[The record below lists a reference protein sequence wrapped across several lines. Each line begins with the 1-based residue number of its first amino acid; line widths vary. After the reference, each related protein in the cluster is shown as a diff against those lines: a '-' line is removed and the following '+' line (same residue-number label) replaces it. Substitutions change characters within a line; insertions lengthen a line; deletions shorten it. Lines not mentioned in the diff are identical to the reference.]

1 MRKSAKEVLCY
12 LIELLQRDLSELN
25 GTEGDDFYYGEKTA
39 FVECLEII
47 QQWKHA
53 RKAGLNY
60 EIEKRFPL

>member
-25 GTEGDDFYYGEKTA
+25 GTEGDDFYYGEKT
-39 FVECLEII
+39 EII